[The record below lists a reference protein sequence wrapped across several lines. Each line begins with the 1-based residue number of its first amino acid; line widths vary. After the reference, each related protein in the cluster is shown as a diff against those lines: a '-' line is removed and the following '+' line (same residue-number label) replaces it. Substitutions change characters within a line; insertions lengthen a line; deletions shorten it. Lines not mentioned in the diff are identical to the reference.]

1 MESMEKNSG
10 AEGARAPH
18 HLPFRTILNG
28 KYMVQRVLGEGGF
41 GITYEG
47 WDLNL
52 ELKVA
57 IKEYYPSGFVTRG
70 NTEVIAYTGGGEEYY
85 EKGKQ
90 KFLSEA
96 KTLARFYFLPGIVGV
111 KDFFLE
117 NNTAYIVME
126 FLDGVTLKTYT
137 EQAGGRLPSQQVLDF
152 MRPVMHSLAEV
163 HKSGLIHRDI
173 SPENIMITKEG
184 QVKLLDF
191 GAARDISPEGEK
203 SLSVLLKPGYAP
215 EEQYRTHG
223 EQGPWTDVY
232 ALCATIY
239 RCVTG
244 ESPEE
249 PLERARHDELKP
261 PSMMGA
267 QLTPQQDM
275 AIVRGLSLY
284 AENRFQN
291 VEELEAALYGG
302 SFTGEPPVPEPQT
315 NINRT
320 LPENPAANPY
330 AMPEGNIQAAPV
342 MQKEGKKRG
351 KKVIIGLIALICI
364 LAGGIIW
371 VLSTGKRGG
380 TAMGSSNGNIHNNGF
395 VASGKS
401 GDVYACRLGGYLA
414 VENSIGNWEV
424 IEGENGGYVNVWK
437 NWIYYLDE
445 DYRVVKRPLSDPEK
459 SPQTVGGREVG
470 GFLISGGTI
479 YYFDDDGAI
488 HRMNLDGS
496 KDEVINSGENIGLN
510 IENGW
515 VYFLRNEGS
524 SGILYKMKTDGTKL
538 QKVGTDESEMFI
550 VQDGWVYYTNM
561 SKDNELYRM
570 RVDGSQNQSLGIG
583 EADMFNI
590 CGDWIYYQGVDHDRA
605 LCRVKKDG
613 SGEKVLDSK
622 VPELLF
628 SSGDT
633 VYYIVQEDSD
643 ASYSLY
649 SMPVN
654 GSKSELVLTQN
665 GKTSL
670 AEKTPQRET
679 EEEPSIPQNEGDGG
693 ELMYQGEP
701 FDYQDTVIDRINQDE
716 MQNLEVGTE
725 AGLTYVDYR
734 VEGCDLADGLNSD
747 GSQTLKVY
755 ISFICD
761 RDMEILNYDFM
772 IIAMKEN
779 ADGDDEDLKLC
790 VASSMNDNEF
800 PVKAEGEGVYSAV
813 FEYKV
818 PYGYEYILMYTN
830 IIDDKTNGSL
840 YLTYLY
846 E

>member
-70 NTEVIAYTGGGEEYY
+70 NTEVIAYTGSGEEYY

-302 SFTGEPPVPEPQT
+302 GFTGEP
-315 NINRT
+315 
-320 LPENPAANPY
+320 PAANPY
-330 AMPEGNIQAAPV
+330 AAPRGNIQAAPIP
-342 MQKEGKKRG
+342 QKEGKKKG
-351 KKVIIGLIALICI
+351 KKAVIGLIALICV

-371 VLSTGKRGG
+371 ILSMGKRGG
-380 TAMGSSNGNIHNNGF
+380 AAMGSSNGNIHNNGS
-395 VASGKS
+395 VASGKT

-414 VENSIGNWEV
+414 VENSIGNWKV
-424 IEGENGGYVNVWK
+424 IEAENSGYVNVWK

-445 DYRVVKRPLSDPEK
+445 NYRIVKRPLANPEE
-459 SPQTVGGREVG
+459 SPQTVGGKKAG
-470 GFLISGGTI
+470 GFLISGGI
-479 YYFDDDGAI
+479 LYYFDGDGAI
-488 HRMNLDGS
+488 HRMNLDGG
-496 KDEVINSGENIGLN
+496 KDEIINSGENLGLN

-515 VYFLRNEGS
+515 IYFLRNEDGA
-524 SGILYKMKTDGTKL
+524 GILYKMKTDGTKL
-538 QKVGTDESEMFI
+538 QKVGKDESEMFI

-561 SKDNELYRM
+561 SRDNELYRM
-570 RVDGSQNQSLGIG
+570 RVDGSQNQSLGVG

-590 CGDWIYYQGVDHDRA
+590 CGDWIYYQGVEYDGA
-605 LCRVKKDG
+605 LCRVRKDG
-613 SGEKVLDSK
+613 SGEEKLKSA

-649 SMPVN
+649 SIPVN
-654 GSKSELVLTQN
+654 GSKSELVLTQS

-670 AEKTPQRET
+670 SQETPQGKA
-679 EEEPSIPQNEGDGG
+679 EEQPSIPEDEGTDS

-701 FDYQDTVIDRINQDE
+701 FDYQDTVLDRINQDE
-716 MQNLEVGTE
+716 MQSLEVGTE

-734 VEGCDLADGLNSD
+734 VEGWDISEALNSD

-755 ISFICD
+755 ISFICEQE
-761 RDMEILNYDFM
+761 MTILNYDFM
-772 IIAMKEN
+772 VIAMKEN
-779 ADGDDEDLKLC
+779 ADDDVEDLKLC
-790 VASSMNDNEF
+790 VASTVNGNEF
-800 PVKAEGEGVYSAV
+800 PMKAEGGGAYTAE

-818 PYGYEYILMYTN
+818 PYGYENILMYTN
-830 IIDDKTNGSL
+830 IINGKTNGSL

-846 E
+846 